1 MSDKPDLL
9 AMLDAGEFLASPSSA
24 NAWLVR
30 NRDVLIARFKGQ
42 RVDWKALAAAM
53 ASTGLRD
60 ANGNPPKPA
69 TLQRAWTRIKGPAA
83 KAPATTPPPADD
95 DEADVLSPHTFKPI
109 RR

>member
-42 RVDWKALAAAM
+42 RVDWQARDPA
-53 ASTGLRD
+53 TGLD
-60 ANGNPPKPA
+60 
-69 TLQRAWTRIKGPAA
+69 TDQRPGGQGPCHN
-83 KAPATTPPPADD
+83 APA
-95 DEADVLSPHTFKPI
+95 
-109 RR
+109 R